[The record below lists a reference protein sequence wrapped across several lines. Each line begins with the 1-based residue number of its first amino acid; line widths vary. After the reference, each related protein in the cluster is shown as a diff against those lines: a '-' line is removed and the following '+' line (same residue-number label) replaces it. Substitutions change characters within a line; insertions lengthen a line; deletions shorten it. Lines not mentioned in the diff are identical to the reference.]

1 MPISPICHP
10 PNRATQSS
18 SGFTLIEVLVAI
30 SIAAGVIS
38 LLVPALLRQ
47 VAIGEESNRLKA
59 VEAAV
64 SSDLYRFSN
73 YAKIWKQKA
82 GGNLESDSNSIDAT
96 INLTKTSSYAQIA
109 NAIYDPPDIKCKEPF
124 DSPNGLA
131 ASLLS
136 DGLSQ
141 NPKVFGPTSQFA
153 IGKETP
159 ILEDND
165 PAIKVLG
172 SNVLRT
178 VNAKGSKIIIF
189 YRLENNA
196 YGISFAQ
203 TSSILVEASSWC
215 DQLS

>member
-1 MPISPICHP
+1 
-10 PNRATQSS
+10 
-18 SGFTLIEVLVAI
+18 VLVAI

-82 GGNLESDSNSIDAT
+82 GSSLKSDSISSIEASKK
-96 INLTKTSSYAQIA
+96 LTKTSEYVQIA
-109 NAIYDPPDIKCKEPF
+109 NAIYDPPDVECKEPF